1 MAEGDGA
8 PLVVLVQVGALQLQH
23 AQHAP
28 ARDLA
33 THLPQARGGA
43 LRVPELVPVGSIGIM
58 QIGRWLYKA

>member
-23 AQHAP
+23 AQYAP

-33 THLPQARGGA
+33 THLPKARGRA
-43 LRVPELVPVGSIGIM
+43 LRVAKLLNSYNMDLIDM
-58 QIGRWLYKA
+58 